1 MVKEEKQFY
10 SIPDI
15 ALILERRKQTIWEYI
30 KYGKL
35 KGVRIGR
42 NWKVSKEELERFVG
56 HSVASDKPV
65 KEFLTT
71 QDCGDI
77 MGLDKWSIRRYISY
91 GINGLFL
98 KARKVNGAWLVH
110 RTDLDNFIKERMGK

>member
-10 SIPDI
+10 SISDV
-15 ALILERRKQTIWEYI
+15 AKILERRKQTIWEYI

-56 HSVASDKPV
+56 HSIVSDKPV

-71 QDCGDI
+71 MDCGDI
-77 MGLDKWSIRRYISY
+77 IGCEKESIRRFIIS
-91 GINGLFL
+91 GDKGLFL
-98 KARKVNGAWLVH
+98 KAQRVNGVWLVH
-110 RTDLDNFIKERMGK
+110 RTDLDNFIKERMAR

>member
-10 SIPDI
+10 SISDI
-15 ALILERRKQTIWEYI
+15 AKIRDCSKQRVWEYI

-35 KGVRIGR
+35 KGIKIGR

-56 HSVASDKPV
+56 HSIVSDKPV

-71 QDCGDI
+71 MDCGDI
-77 MGLDKWSIRRYISY
+77 IGCEKESIRRFIIS
-91 GINGLFL
+91 GDKGLFL
-98 KARKVNGAWLVH
+98 KAQKVNGVWLVH
-110 RTDLDNFIKERMGK
+110 RTDLDNFIKERMTR

>member
-10 SIPDI
+10 SIADI
-15 ALILERRKQTIWEYI
+15 AKILERRKQTIWEYI

-56 HSVASDKPV
+56 HSIVSDKPV

-71 QDCGDI
+71 MDCGDI
-77 MGLDKWSIRRYISY
+77 IGCEKESIRRFIIS
-91 GINGLFL
+91 GDKGLFL
-98 KARKVNGAWLVH
+98 KAQRVNGVWLVH

>member
-10 SIPDI
+10 SISDV
-15 ALILERRKQTIWEYI
+15 AKILERRKQTIWEYI

-56 HSVASDKPV
+56 HSIVSDKPV

-71 QDCGDI
+71 MDCGDI
-77 MGLDKWSIRRYISY
+77 IGCEKESIRRFIIS
-91 GINGLFL
+91 GDKGLFL
-98 KARKVNGAWLVH
+98 KAQRVNGVWLVH